1 MCQLPQETR
10 TGRRGVCLS
19 ACLSV
24 YPHYDNYTPLQYAY
38 AAEVYDK
45 MEDHKAL
52 VTLYVETHQWDSVCV
67 HYPVHSSIYHDSGI
81 CSLIP
86 SPSPLPDFPVF
97 GHNYAIAHTIQSLTL
112 SNTYTMQSLT
122 PCNTYTMQSL
132 TPCTNKREDLCL
144 YVMSRNQ
151 KLEAERPGNKT
162 KDSLS
167 STHIRGPELFVCFAP
182 IKSGAIFSM
191 LGI

>member
-19 ACLSV
+19 VCLSV

-67 HYPVHSSIYHDSGI
+67 HYPVHSNVYHDSGI

-86 SPSPLPDFPVF
+86 RPSPLPDFPVF

-132 TPCTNKREDLCL
+132 TPCNTYTMQSLTPCNNKREDLCL

-151 KLEAERPGNKT
+151 SWRQKGQGTRLKIV
-162 KDSLS
+162 
-167 STHIRGPELFVCFAP
+167 H
-182 IKSGAIFSM
+182 
-191 LGI
+191 